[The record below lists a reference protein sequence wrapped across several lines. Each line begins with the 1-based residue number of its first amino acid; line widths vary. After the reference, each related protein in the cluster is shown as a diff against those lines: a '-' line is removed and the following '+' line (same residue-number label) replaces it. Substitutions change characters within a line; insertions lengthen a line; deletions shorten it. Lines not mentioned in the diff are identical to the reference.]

1 MKKMTEY
8 IVAGVKAND
17 EKVFIQ
23 RVGELLEKKGLL
35 ELLTDGV
42 PTMIRVVDQDEL
54 IAAIQ
59 SKNKDRRVQEIKEV
73 TINQDFQIVVNYKYA
88 RTRWYR
94 TQEEADKHYY
104 ENRNSKSED
113 YPIEGEDFGSTSEY
127 MVIIRKDSS
136 CVQNQDGLEVYFV

>member
-1 MKKMTEY
+1 MKKMTSY
-8 IVAGVKAND
+8 IVAGVKADD
-17 EKVFIQ
+17 EKVFMQ

-42 PTMIRVVDQDEL
+42 PTMIRVVDKDEL

-59 SKNKDRRVQEIKEV
+59 SRNKDRRVQEIKEV
-73 TINQDFQIVVNYKYA
+73 QIDSDFRIVVNYKYA

-104 ENRNSKSED
+104 ENRSSKSED
-113 YPIEGEDFGSTSEY
+113 YPIGGEDFGSTSEY
-127 MVIIRKDSS
+127 MAIIRKDSS
-136 CVQNQDGLEVYFV
+136 SVQNQDGLEVYFV

>member
-1 MKKMTEY
+1 MTEY

-23 RVGELLEKKGLL
+23 RVGELLEKKDLL

-59 SKNKDRRVQEIKEV
+59 SKNKDLRVQEIKEV
-73 TINQDFQIVVNYKYA
+73 TINPDFHIVVNYKYA
-88 RTRWYR
+88 RTHWYR
-94 TQEEADKHYY
+94 TQEEADKHYC

-127 MVIIRKDSS
+127 MAIIRKDSS